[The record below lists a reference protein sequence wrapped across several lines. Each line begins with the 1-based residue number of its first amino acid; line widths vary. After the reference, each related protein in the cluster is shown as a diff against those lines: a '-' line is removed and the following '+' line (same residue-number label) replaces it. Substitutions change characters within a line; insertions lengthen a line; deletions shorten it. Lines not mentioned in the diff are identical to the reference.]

1 MALSSKNPT
10 TQRRAEQL
18 DEDESRFVADIPK
31 RLHRA
36 IRVKCAEL
44 GIDQKTFFLKMLE
57 EHHGIQ

>member
-10 TQRRAEQL
+10 KLRQVEL

-31 RLHRA
+31 RLHKL

-44 GIDQKTFFLKMLE
+44 EVDQKTFFLDMLAAQ
-57 EHHGIQ
+57 HGIK

>member
-1 MALSSKNPT
+1 
-10 TQRRAEQL
+10 
-18 DEDESRFVADIPK
+18 VADIPK